1 MIRCLVGN
9 HLVARY
15 PCPIHRPDRRNKQIA
30 RQVIARD
37 GCCVH
42 CGTTQ
47 NLEAGHKRGYDKR
60 ITGIDSLATMETQ
73 CFAYNRTGR
82 CR

>member
-37 GCCVH
+37 GRCWK
-42 CGTTQ
+42 CGATE
-47 NLEAGHKRGYDKR
+47 NLEAGHIVAKADGGQDTMANMRAECF
-60 ITGIDSLATMETQ
+60 SL
-73 CFAYNRTGR
+73 NRTGR
-82 CR
+82 CAVK